1 MDRLRIREG
10 ARQSPAAD
18 AHLAQD
24 QGGRHRF
31 IGGFVHPSGA
41 LRSYPAHHVIT
52 RAEAVAAAEISRAA
66 LVLSHHDV
74 HAEQREEGNHE
85 VTRIVAV

>member
-10 ARQSPAAD
+10 THQSPAAD

-31 IGGFVHPSGA
+31 IGGIVHPGRA

-52 RAEAVAAAEISRAA
+52 RAEAVAAAEISAAA

-74 HAEQREEGNHE
+74 HVEQREEGNHE
-85 VTRIVAV
+85 VTRIV